1 MRVKKERKLLYQEK
15 DSRLITTLK
24 DAYESVTGDATEVL
38 TKGGASYARTL
49 DNGVAFGPTFPGET
63 ANSHLENER
72 LSLSSIQCAMEI
84 WIQSLEILTEGM

>member
-1 MRVKKERKLLYQEK
+1 M
-15 DSRLITTLK
+15 
-24 DAYESVTGDATEVL
+24 L